1 VIGKEKAYEIA
12 DRYLIEYIG
21 NLVGPGEPIFD
32 NKINV
37 WIVPIF
43 HMSKVATFRLGEM
56 IIGTEGDIIYVPTAE
71 EMDKAGSQEFPEK
84 IKPKSLIIKE

>member
-1 VIGKEKAYEIA
+1 MIDKEKVYEIA
-12 DRYLIEYIG
+12 DRYLIEYVG

-43 HMSKVATFRLGEM
+43 HKSKVATFPMGE
-56 IIGTEGDIIYVPTAE
+56 IVINSEGKIIYVPTSEQLE
-71 EMDKAGSQEFPEK
+71 EIGNRKFPTKVELK
-84 IKPKSLIIKE
+84 H